1 MQTITIDGRELP
13 IDGLAGCKRLNF
25 IYSDFACRG
34 KTLQVLL
41 FNYDDR
47 KRHWTC
53 VEDLPLDCDNFLFV
67 VCVAARWFE
76 RLAKVT
82 FKRHAMSGVSM
93 LDAIN
98 RSPGAIQVDEYRAA
112 ARAWGELADELWGE

>member
-1 MQTITIDGRELP
+1 MQTITINGRELLVP
-13 IDGLAGCKRLNF
+13 EGCPDLYIAR
-25 IYSDFACRG
+25 SG
-34 KTLQVLL
+34 KLMLIVGSKWRTFPATKNLRVL
-41 FNYDDR
+41 R
-47 KRHWTC
+47 
-53 VEDLPLDCDNFLFV
+53 VAA
-67 VCVAARWFE
+67 CVAARWFE

>member
-76 RLAKVT
+76 RLSKTVYPFAK
-82 FKRHAMSGVSM
+82 
-93 LDAIN
+93 
-98 RSPGAIQVDEYRAA
+98 DEYGHTIPNPKRDEYKAA
-112 ARAWGELADELWGE
+112 SDAWGELADELWEV